1 LPPGRAAEG
10 DDRFESLD
18 VIFTSERLAEVVRLA
33 KKSPEEAAA
42 IAELAVVK
50 SGTFA
55 RAEAATSDRA
65 RVAIWNMQRGRNL
78 EEWLRIDAIRQADV
92 LLLSE
97 LDEGMARSGNV
108 NVTHELASRL
118 GMHYAFAPNYF
129 EFTNGN
135 WRERKATRALANA
148 VGLHG
153 TAILSRWPLFDVTRV
168 PLPLK
173 FDWFRH
179 YEQRVGTRVALVAKV
194 DPGTGPITFA
204 SAHLE
209 VFATPEERSDQMRA
223 LLRAL
228 PDSPS
233 PAVLGG
239 DFNTF
244 GVRPSYRRGL
254 ELFARRVRHRGR
266 HVMAAV
272 HREPLFEEARRV
284 GFSWENA
291 NANAATWWFGGFSP
305 SLTAKLD
312 WAFVRALDVEP
323 ESVAVVRAVGSRPA
337 ARLSDH
343 DGLELTVR
351 SPGTR
356 SR

>member
-1 LPPGRAAEG
+1 ME
-10 DDRFESLD
+10 
-18 VIFTSERLAEVVRLA
+18 
-33 KKSPEEAAA
+33 
-42 IAELAVVK
+42 
-50 SGTFA
+50 
-55 RAEAATSDRA
+55 
-65 RVAIWNMQRGRNL
+65 RGRDL
-78 EEWLRIDAIRQADV
+78 EEWLRIDTIRQADV

-97 LDEGMARSGNV
+97 LDDGMARSGNV
-108 NVTHELASRL
+108 NVAHELASRL
-118 GMHYAFAPNYF
+118 GMHYAFVPNYF
-129 EFTNGN
+129 EFTRGTR
-135 WRERKATRALANA
+135 RERKATRALANA

-153 TAILSRWPLFDVTRV
+153 NAILSRWPLFDVTRV

-173 FDWFRH
+173 FDWFQH
-179 YEQRVGTRVALVAKV
+179 HEQRVGTRVALVAKV
-194 DPGTGPITFA
+194 DPGTGPITFVA
-204 SAHLE
+204 AHLE

-239 DFNTF
+239 DFNTL

-254 ELFARRVRHRGR
+254 ELFARSVRHRGR
-266 HVMAAV
+266 HVMAV
-272 HREPLFEEARRV
+272 VRREPLFEEARRA

-291 NANAATWWFGGFSP
+291 NANEATWRFGGFAP
-305 SLTAKLD
+305 SFAAKLD
-312 WAFVRALDVEP
+312 WAFVRGLAVEP
-323 ESVAVVRAVGSRPA
+323 ASVAVVRAVANAARPA